1 MSNVKRKSFDDPIG
15 LRLPETGEEFL
26 KMLEDNSEFEKIP
39 HRVKAKEYFISI
51 CERFANHFEYEI
63 KIKELEHEVKATLE
77 IDALMVTGESKDT
90 FLAMV
95 GMADEIEMV
104 NLKEDKTTLSLVF
117 FTHQLYLN
125 GKPMRRIKV
134 NGNV

>member
-1 MSNVKRKSFDDPIG
+1 MSNIKRKSFDDPIG
-15 LRLPETGEEFL
+15 LHLPETGEEFL
-26 KMLEDNSEFEKIP
+26 KMLEDNSEFAEIP
-39 HRVKAKEYFISI
+39 HRVKAKEYFISS

-90 FLAMV
+90 FLAMA

-104 NLKEDKTTLSLVF
+104 NLKEGTTTFSLTF

-125 GKPMRRIKV
+125 GKPMRKIKGV
-134 NGNV
+134 EA

>member
-1 MSNVKRKSFDDPIG
+1 
-15 LRLPETGEEFL
+15 
-26 KMLEDNSEFEKIP
+26 MLEDNSEFEEIP

-51 CERFANHFEYEI
+51 CKRFANYFEYEF
-63 KIKELEHEVKATLE
+63 KIKESEHEVKVILE
-77 IDALMVTGESKDT
+77 IDALIVTGESKDA

-104 NLKEDKTTLSLVF
+104 NLKEGITTFSFTF

-134 NGNV
+134 NENV